1 MIRVGKSKRSVF
13 KKFPNNETS
22 VDVDFIK
29 YAMGKIEPDENG
41 LIKIEV
47 LWKYEDDSEIFKLL
61 LLKESI
67 MKNYE
72 NGKPYQLILNV
83 PYLPYSRMDRD
94 EENSIQPFSLN
105 ILYEVLLKGFD
116 VIKTKDIHSKVLFE
130 KEDSIRIKN
139 EDIVPKML
147 MKAILKNND
156 LDGVN
161 IVFPD
166 EGALNR
172 YRKEILEC
180 EMSNGFI
187 DSSIEK
193 SSKLVLNKVRDFDTG
208 RITSVVLTNP
218 EQILENKPFYVI
230 DDLCSYGGTFTK
242 GIKEVFSH
250 YEGETKPDAY
260 LVVAHLEN
268 VVYLGEVLEH
278 YKKIYTTDS
287 IHDIE
292 NKKESVEFIETFFE

>member
-1 MIRVGKSKRSVF
+1 MIKIGKSKRNIF
-13 KKFPNNETS
+13 KTFPNNETS
-22 VDVDFIK
+22 IDVDFIK
-29 YAMGKIEPDENG
+29 YAMSKIEPDEKG
-41 LIKIEV
+41 LNKIEIM
-47 LWKYEDDSEIFKLL
+47 WKYEDDSEIFKLL

-67 MKNYE
+67 MKNFE

-94 EENSIQPFSLN
+94 EEGSIQPFSLN
-105 ILYEVLLKGFD
+105 ILYDLLKGFD
-116 VIKTKDIHSKVLFE
+116 VIKTKDIHSNAIFE
-130 KEDSIRIKN
+130 REGSERIQN

-147 MKAILKNND
+147 IKAILKNND
-156 LDGVN
+156 KDGVN
-161 IVFPD
+161 IIFPD

-172 YRKEILEC
+172 YRKEVLEC
-180 EMSNGFI
+180 EMCSEYE
-187 DSSIEK
+187 SIIEN
-193 SSKLVLNKVRDFDTG
+193 SSKLVLNKVRDFETG
-208 RITSVVLTNP
+208 RIKSIVLTNP
-218 EQILENKPFYVI
+218 EQIINNKPFYVI

>member
-1 MIRVGKSKRSVF
+1 MIKIGKSKRNIF
-13 KKFPNNETS
+13 KTFPNNETS
-22 VDVDFIK
+22 IDVDFIK
-29 YAMGKIEPDENG
+29 YAMSKIEPDEKG
-41 LIKIEV
+41 LNKIEIM
-47 LWKYEDDSEIFKLL
+47 WKYEDDSEIFKLL

-67 MKNYE
+67 MKNFE

-94 EENSIQPFSLN
+94 EEGSIQPFSLN
-105 ILYEVLLKGFD
+105 ILYDLLKGFD
-116 VIKTKDIHSKVLFE
+116 VIKTKDIHSKAIFE
-130 KEDSIRIKN
+130 REGSERIQN

-147 MKAILKNND
+147 IKAILKNND
-156 LDGVN
+156 KDGVN
-161 IVFPD
+161 IIFPD

-172 YRKEILEC
+172 YRKEVLEC
-180 EMSNGFI
+180 EMCSEYE
-187 DSSIEK
+187 SIIEN
-193 SSKLVLNKVRDFDTG
+193 SSKLVLNKVRDFETG
-208 RITSVVLTNP
+208 RIKSIVLTNP
-218 EQILENKPFYVI
+218 EQIINNKPFYVI

>member
-1 MIRVGKSKRSVF
+1 MIKIGKSKRNIF
-13 KKFPNNETS
+13 KTFPNNETS
-22 VDVDFIK
+22 IDVDFIK
-29 YAMGKIEPDENG
+29 YAMSKIEPDEKG
-41 LIKIEV
+41 LNKIEIM
-47 LWKYEDDSEIFKLL
+47 WKYEDDSEIFKLL

-67 MKNYE
+67 MKNFE

-94 EENSIQPFSLN
+94 EEGSIQPFSLN
-105 ILYEVLLKGFD
+105 ILYDLLKGFD
-116 VIKTKDIHSKVLFE
+116 VIKTKDIHSNAIFE
-130 KEDSIRIKN
+130 REGSERIQN

-147 MKAILKNND
+147 IKAILKNND
-156 LDGVN
+156 KDGVN
-161 IVFPD
+161 IIFPD

-172 YRKEILEC
+172 YRKEVLEC
-180 EMSNGFI
+180 ELCSEYE
-187 DSSIEK
+187 SIIEN
-193 SSKLVLNKVRDFDTG
+193 SSKLVLNKVRDFETG
-208 RITSVVLTNP
+208 RIKSILLTNP
-218 EQILENKPFYVI
+218 EQIINDKPFYVI